1 VTPAE
6 ISSENLLRNVEA
18 YTPTRFVSLESPNA
32 VSLSQRLLL
41 WLAVFGL
48 HIAFVLWM
56 NHELARD
63 LVGNT
68 REVVTVLEFIKRPKP
83 VEIINQPIEPVEPIV
98 NKKIKKPV
106 IKPTTSLTIIKK
118 PSQNSTPVT
127 SQSVAPALGAK
138 PVLRIYDDS
147 GKIRLDPE
155 FVENFDSKRNV
166 PARFDFQNPDLELAG
181 TFLKRPPAID
191 YEPTQFDQAWKPDQ
205 DVLTE
210 LLEKAVA
217 KTTGEIKIPVP
228 GNPTS
233 KLVCKVS
240 MLALAGGCGFV
251 PNGGNSRV
259 IAENEDDPNTLS
271 PIELQACQAW
281 WNKIIDTRSQREWL
295 KTKGLY
301 EQECK
306 KPLAKEKVWPK

>member
-1 VTPAE
+1 MPAE
-6 ISSENLLRNVEA
+6 TSSKNPLHDVKA
-18 YTPTRFVSLESPNA
+18 YTPRQRVASATRH
-32 VSLSQRLLL
+32 SLSLGQRVFL
-41 WLAVFGL
+41 WLVVFAM
-48 HIAFVLWM
+48 HIAFAMWM

-63 LVGNT
+63 WTDNE

-83 VEIINQPIEPVEPIV
+83 IEIVDKPIDRVVNKEIVEPV
-98 NKKIKKPV
+98 NKS
-106 IKPTTSLTIIKK
+106 TTSLTITKR
-118 PSQNSTPVT
+118 PLQNPVPRN
-127 SQSVAPALGAK
+127 SKSDAPVMDAK

-155 FVENFDSKRNV
+155 FVENFDRKRNV

-191 YEPTQFDQAWKPDQ
+191 YEPTQFDQAWKPNQ

-210 LLEKAVA
+210 LLEKAVE

-240 MLALAGGCGFV
+240 ILALGGGCGFV
-251 PNGGNSRV
+251 PNGGYGRV
-259 IAENEDDPNTLS
+259 VPENEDDPNTLS
-271 PIELQACQAW
+271 PKELQACQAW

-295 KTKGLY
+295 KTKDLY

>member
-1 VTPAE
+1 VTSAE
-6 ISSENLLRNVEA
+6 TPYENPLHHTEA
-18 YTPTRFVSLESPNA
+18 YAPTRLVSFAKRHLL
-32 VSLSQRLLL
+32 SLRQRVAL
-41 WLAVFGL
+41 WLVVFVL

-63 LVGNT
+63 FNDNS

-83 VEIINQPIEPVEPIV
+83 VETIDKPIETTV
-98 NKKIKKPV
+98 NKEIKKTTVKPV
-106 IKPTTSLTIIKK
+106 TSLTIIKK
-118 PSQNSTPVT
+118 PLQKPAADNSKPL
-127 SQSVAPALGAK
+127 SPAVSAK
-138 PVLRIYDDS
+138 PVLRIYDNS

-166 PARFDFQNPDLELAG
+166 PTRFDFQNPDLELAG

-240 MLALAGGCGFV
+240 MLALGGACGFV
-251 PNGGNSRV
+251 PNGGYDRV
-259 IAENEDDPNTLS
+259 IPENEDDPNTLS
-271 PIELQACQAW
+271 PKELQACQAW
-281 WNKIIDTRSQREWL
+281 WNKIIDTRSQREWF
-295 KTKGLY
+295 KTKDLY
-301 EQECK
+301 EKECK

>member
-6 ISSENLLRNVEA
+6 TSSENPLQDVQA
-18 YTPTRFVSLESPNA
+18 YTPRHHVTSTTRHSL
-32 VSLSQRLLL
+32 SLSQRILL
-41 WLAVFGL
+41 WLVVFAV
-48 HIAFVLWM
+48 HVAFVVWM

-63 LVGNT
+63 LTGNE
-68 REVVTVLEFIKRPKP
+68 RVVVTVLEFIKRPRP
-83 VEIINQPIEPVEPIV
+83 AEIINIPIEPIV
-98 NKKIKKPV
+98 NKEIKKPAA
-106 IKPTTSLTIIKK
+106 KPTTSLTITKRLLQNPVPRSSK
-118 PSQNSTPVT
+118 PD
-127 SQSVAPALGAK
+127 APGMDAK

-191 YEPTQFDQAWKPDQ
+191 YEPTQFDQAWKPNQ

-240 MLALAGGCGFV
+240 ILALGGGCGFV
-251 PNGGNSRV
+251 PNGGYGRV

-271 PIELQACQAW
+271 PKELQACQAW

-295 KTKGLY
+295 KTKDLY